1 MNKITGLLLLIWLT
15 ISNAYSEVVVE
26 STSCGDDMF
35 RTQVEMNFSV
45 TDFHKVYSEFSK
57 MFETSDF
64 DLTQPPAVDP
74 KTKVLFES
82 LQRSESEA
90 ERLKEAWL
98 SRSYTM
104 LERLD
109 YSPKIGPRNNAQ
121 FLKWA
126 KSPES
131 ALSFCTVYIQI
142 YGKIKDDD
150 VKALKKVLEGFANP
164 PVLSVSLDSRG
175 GSIDAGIEIGRIVR
189 KHYGSTKIS
198 HNSYSRLLREVVK
211 EDKAGN
217 YDRAR
222 SLVEKFRNISVALGV
237 PKDKINS
244 SRYHANRRSVCYSA
258 CALIYAGG
266 IARLPQ
272 LGDLGVHQHFF
283 SDSLLQ
289 ELTVEEGISQLRTA
303 TKKIE
308 RYFND
313 LDISQDFLQLALST
327 NADTMHILSKREHQ
341 VLLPHAVIEYANVIP
356 KKRVAH
362 IRTLLRT
369 TNNAFLDAS
378 RKYGNDADFRQIIE
392 SVYKEASKHKEA
404 IRWANF
410 QDYDLTTGQYLQG
423 L

>member
-1 MNKITGLLLLIWLT
+1 MKKIAGLFVLICLA
-15 ISNAYSEVVVE
+15 SNNAFSEVVVE

-45 TDFHKVYSEFSK
+45 TNFQKVYSEMTK
-57 MFETSDF
+57 MFERTDY
-64 DLTQPPAVDP
+64 DLTKTSMPDP
-74 KTKVLFES
+74 KFKVLFES
-82 LQRSESEA
+82 LKRPESEA
-90 ERLKEAWL
+90 ERLKKAWL
-98 SRSYTM
+98 SHSYTM

-109 YSPKIGPRNNAQ
+109 YSPTIGSRNNTQ

-126 KSPES
+126 KGPKS

-150 VKALKKVLEGFANP
+150 VEALKKALEGFVNP
-164 PVLSVSLDSRG
+164 PVLNVSLDSRG
-175 GSIDAGIEIGRIVR
+175 GSVDAGIEIGRIIR
-189 KHYGSTKIS
+189 KHYGSANIS
-198 HNSYSRLLREVVK
+198 NHLYSGLLREVVK
-211 EDKAGN
+211 EGKAGN
-217 YDRAR
+217 
-222 SLVEKFRNISVALGV
+222 VEKAKALKQQFINLSVALGV
-237 PKDKINS
+237 PKDKVNS
-244 SRYHANRRSVCYSA
+244 ARYHANRRSVCYSA

-266 IARLPQ
+266 ISRLPN
-272 LGDLGVHQHFF
+272 LGNLGVHQHFF

-289 ELTVEEGISQLRTA
+289 ELTVEEGIAQLRTA

-313 LDISQDFLQLALST
+313 LDISQGFLQLALST

-356 KKRVAH
+356 KKRDEH

-369 TNNAFLDAS
+369 TNNAFVDAS

-392 SVYKEASKHKEA
+392 FVYKEASKHKEA
-404 IRWANF
+404 FRWAQF
-410 QDYDLTTGQYLQG
+410 EDYYLTTGQYYQG